1 MERFKNKVVVITGGN
16 SGIGYA
22 TAKEFAAQGAQVI
35 ITGKRQEALDKASNE
50 IEAKAVLADQSNL
63 SDIDQLVTEV
73 KSSYGKVDILFINA
87 GVAFFGPIELTTE
100 DQFDS
105 MMDTNFKGSYFTLQK
120 FIPIL
125 NDGAA
130 VIFLTSGNTA
140 LNMPNSAVYSASKSA
155 VSHLA
160 RIAAKELAPRKIRVN
175 TVNPGPTETEMQGK
189 FGMDKATLAGMKAQI
204 ISQVPLAKMGTPEDV
219 AKMVA
224 YLADDTVSSFITG
237 GEFFIDGGMA
247 L

>member
-1 MERFKNKVVVITGGN
+1 VVITGGN